1 MKDGKKYNKELFM
14 VEAVVGVAA
23 SMMLIA
29 MVAVAAMLVETHFE
43 ISVFLIVTS
52 IAFFVIICMELTK
65 MEQIVGYYVCGKCH
79 HKYVPTYNEVLWS
92 MHLGRTRYMK
102 CPKCHKKT
110 WQKKVM

>member
-1 MKDGKKYNKELFM
+1 MKDKKYNKELFV

-23 SMMLIA
+23 SMML
-29 MVAVAAMLVETHFE
+29 VAIVAAAAMLVETHFD

-52 IAFFVIICMELTK
+52 IVFFVIICLALTK